1 MKCNGAR
8 GFPRPAQPVP
18 FCREQPM
25 LTGTNPLYTKQYNL
39 RIVHEVIR
47 LRGPLTR
54 AEIAHETA
62 LTVQTV
68 GNLTKELIA
77 QGLIY
82 EASRRRERR
91 GPPSAT
97 LAINPDGAFTIGLDL
112 DRDHLTG
119 VLVDLAGRVRQQAHE
134 EVNFPS
140 PTAAMDLLADMADEL
155 IAGSGLKRG
164 QVSGVGLGVPGL
176 MHRTPN
182 GGSYLVN
189 PTAIPGWHDVPLAD
203 LLQARLHLPI
213 FIENNATAAA
223 LGERWYGAGQEIRTF
238 FYLYFGSGL
247 GGGVV
252 IDGRSYPGFTGN
264 AGEIGYVPS
273 RRHDSL
279 SHIGTCFYMPRLFDM
294 LRQQGTSVQRPE
306 DLDSLLAAH
315 NPLLLDWLQEAADHL
330 AEQVVF
336 IEYLLDPEAIFFG
349 GRLPER
355 VLSALV
361 ERLEQQVPRCRAEGR
376 LGRPRYLLATA
387 GADAGALGV
396 AILPMYAAFAPAH
409 GVLLK
414 AGKHNKMNSKGLRRA
429 LLP

>member
-1 MKCNGAR
+1 
-8 GFPRPAQPVP
+8 
-18 FCREQPM
+18 M

-47 LRGPLTR
+47 LHGPLTR
-54 AEIAHETA
+54 AEIARETE

-82 EASRRRERR
+82 EAGRRRERR
-91 GPPSAT
+91 GPPSAA

-119 VLVDLAGRVRQQAHE
+119 VLVDLAGRVRQRAHE
-134 EVNFPS
+134 ELNFPS
-140 PTAAMDLLADMADEL
+140 PAAAMDLLTDMATEL
-155 IAGSGLKRG
+155 IQRSGLQRA
-164 QVSGVGLGVPGL
+164 QVSGLGLGVPGL
-176 MHRTPN
+176 MHRTED

-189 PTAIPGWHDVPLAD
+189 PTAIPGWHDVPLAE
-203 LLQARLHLPI
+203 LLRDRLHLPI

-223 LGERWYGAGQEIRTF
+223 LGERWYGAGQDIRTF

-264 AGEIGYVPS
+264 AGEIGYVPT
-273 RRHDSL
+273 RRPDAF
-279 SHIGTCFYMPRLFDM
+279 SHVGTCFYIPRLFEM
-294 LRQQGTSVQRPE
+294 LRSEGTKVDRPE
-306 DLDSLLAAH
+306 DLDHLLAADH
-315 NPLLLDWLQEAADHL
+315 PLLLDWLEEAAGHL
-330 AEQVVF
+330 AELLLHV
-336 IEYLLDPEAIFFG
+336 EYLLDPEAIFFG

-355 VLSALV
+355 VLAALV
-361 ERLEQQVPRCRAEGR
+361 ERVERQIPSWRAEGR
-376 LGRPRYLLATA
+376 LARPRYLLATA

-409 GVLLK
+409 GVLFK
-414 AGKHNKMNSKGLRRA
+414 AGKRNKGTTMHGFHRGLTV
-429 LLP
+429 